1 MPRLREA
8 LRNALQAR
16 HYSSRTE
23 KAYVSWVVRFVRF
36 CGMRHPR
43 ECGERE
49 VRRFLEALAVERGV
63 SASTQKQA
71 RSALIFLYREVLAA
85 PLSGG
90 AAALPTMARAHV
102 PDVLEKDE
110 IEAVLRQLVGAPRLV
125 VMLMYGA
132 GLRLSEALNLRLKDI
147 DLGRQSL
154 VVRSGNGKSDRWL
167 ALPRSLVA
175 PIGARIQEV
184 RQSHLA
190 AAGRG
195 GGSTALPV
203 SLARKQPGAVR
214 DWRWSWLFPAAR
226 DAYDL
231 KLRRRVRHPM
241 HATTVQ
247 RALVAAALRAGVNK
261 RVTAHMF
268 RHSFATH
275 LLRAGLD
282 IRTVQKQLG
291 HQDVSTTMIYL
302 QVLDRGLGL
311 QNPLDQLLGEA
322 LSFP

>member
-8 LRNALQAR
+8 LRSALRAR

-23 KAYVSWVVRFVRF
+23 KAYVGWVVRFVRF
-36 CGMRHPR
+36 CELRHPR
-43 ECGERE
+43 ECGEEE
-49 VRRFLEALAVERGV
+49 VRRFLGALAAERGLA
-63 SASTQKQA
+63 ASTQKQA
-71 RSALIFLYREVLAA
+71 RAALMFLCREVLAA

-90 AAALPTMARAHV
+90 AAVLPTMARAHV
-102 PDVLEKDE
+102 PEVLEKDE
-110 IEAVLRQLVGAPRLV
+110 IEMVLRQLEGAPRLV

-147 DLGRQSL
+147 DIGRQSL
-154 VVRSGNGKSDRWL
+154 VVRSGNGKSDRRSV
-167 ALPRSLVA
+167 LPRSLVA
-175 PIGARIQEV
+175 PIGARIQER

-190 AAGRG
+190 AVGRG
-195 GGSTALPV
+195 GGYTALPV
-203 SLARKQPGAVR
+203 SLARRQPGAVR

-231 KLRRRVRHPM
+231 ELRRWVRHAM

-247 RALVAAALRAGVNK
+247 RALVAAALRAGVSK

-275 LLRAGLD
+275 LLRAGHD
-282 IRTVQKQLG
+282 VRTVQKLLG

-302 QVLDRGLGL
+302 QALDRGVGL
-311 QNPLDQLLGEA
+311 QNPLDKLLGDA
-322 LSFP
+322 LSLP